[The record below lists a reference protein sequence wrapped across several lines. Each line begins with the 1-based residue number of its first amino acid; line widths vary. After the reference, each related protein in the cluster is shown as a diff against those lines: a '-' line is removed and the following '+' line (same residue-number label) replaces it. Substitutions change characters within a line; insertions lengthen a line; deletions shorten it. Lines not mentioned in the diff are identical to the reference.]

1 MQVLSSHLSV
11 TGYRP
16 VFGGDAERMRRC
28 ARLSSRKNRSNG
40 GKTVQAQHCSIRY
53 GEPQRSKDQ
62 LNDNRASDFRM
73 ELRLSVV
80 KEHLRQG
87 TFFLCQLLS
96 LRPEL
101 EDASRVTQC
110 LVQNKQQLGPAC
122 SNVFNRPRG
131 ARVDRER
138 PIKAQGTMY

>member
-1 MQVLSSHLSV
+1 GGNRHDVKSCHCHRHLRRQCRSIFWRLSSSTPKNAAPYLQVLSSHLSV
-11 TGYRP
+11 TAYCL
-16 VFGGDAERMRRC
+16 VFGGDAERMRWC

-40 GKTVQAQHCSIRY
+40 GKTVQAQRCSIRY

-96 LRPEL
+96 LRP
-101 EDASRVTQC
+101 
-110 LVQNKQQLGPAC
+110 
-122 SNVFNRPRG
+122 
-131 ARVDRER
+131 
-138 PIKAQGTMY
+138 